1 MFYFRMTITVER
13 YRGGMTTRR
22 AEKRQFRESTDTGTD
37 RTLPMTDVFDVLK
50 NERRRAVIRYLL
62 EHGGSADLSDVAEH
76 VAAGENDTTVRLLT
90 SQERKR
96 VRISLYQCHLPRMDS
111 LGVIEFDKDRGTLT
125 LRDAVSQLRPYLDL
139 DTETDRPTD
148 AADRVA
154 FAVAAGVAALVT
166 AGTLG
171 LGILS
176 AVPPVGWT
184 VLSVLALVGIAAR
197 QLR

>member
-1 MFYFRMTITVER
+1 
-13 YRGGMTTRR
+13 MTTRR
-22 AEKRQFRESTDTGTD
+22 AGKRQFREPPDTGTD

-50 NERRRAVIRYLL
+50 NERRRAVVRYLL
-62 EHGGSADLSDVAEH
+62 EHGGSANLSDVAEH
-76 VAAGENDTTVRLLT
+76 VAAGENDTTVRRLT

-111 LGVIEFDKDRGTLT
+111 LGVIEFDKNRGTLA
-125 LRDAVSQLRPYLDL
+125 LRDAVSQLRPYLEL
-139 DTETDRPTD
+139 DTETDRSTD

-154 FAVAAGVAALVT
+154 FAAAVGVAALVT

-171 LGILS
+171 LGFLS

-184 VLSVLALVGIAAR
+184 VLSVLALVWIAAR